1 MAMTAVFTATYG
13 GYDMRFELK
22 TQYGDKIIVAPRR
35 GFVSSRVLKRKAES
49 VGPIGNYAIIP
60 DYWESV
66 EGGWDTGAVERY
78 ALPRKIKESTFT
90 RAAKIAGVDREA
102 IRDFCRGGEDDADP
116 TAEQLAAEYREYIG
130 RANVAWLKE
139 LGRIAADPV
148 RRREF
153 VTGER
158 Q

>member
-1 MAMTAVFTATYG
+1 
-13 GYDMRFELK
+13 MRFELK
-22 TQYGDKIIVAPRR
+22 TQYGDTIIAAPRR
-35 GFVSSRVLKRKAES
+35 GFVSSRVLKRKAEA

-66 EGGWDTGAVERY
+66 EGGWDTGVVERY

-116 TAEQLAAEYREYIG
+116 TAAEQLAAEYLEYTTG
-130 RANVAWLKE
+130 RANAAWLKE

-148 RRREF
+148 RRQEF

-158 Q
+158 V